1 MEQEEGVEMNTL
13 LEAKRRFTRSG
24 SEKKK
29 WSKLANFFVDE
40 SYDERTVGS
49 GVVEEGG
56 ERLRWDN
63 FVEYFL
69 SIIGFVI
76 DLGNVWR

>member
-1 MEQEEGVEMNTL
+1 MVQEEGVEMNTL
-13 LEAKRRFTRSG
+13 LENNRQYTSSG

-29 WSKLANFFVDE
+29 SSKLANFFVDE
-40 SYDERTVGS
+40 SHDERTVSWG
-49 GVVEEGG
+49 GEGE

-63 FVEYFL
+63 FIEYFL